1 MLKYLIQLSLIMV
14 ISFGGEA
21 NQEEIVTTKS
31 GLQYVEIVEGKG
43 DFPMMGDFCIV
54 HYTGTLEDGTKF
66 DSSHDRGEPIEFPIG
81 MGRVIKGWDEGILT
95 MKSGGKRKLIIPANL
110 GYGDRGTGSI
120 PPNSTLLFDVEL
132 VSIKKQ
138 FKDRDF
144 DLPGQ
149 EIVKDSGLRMI
160 EHIKGKGEKPENGQ
174 TVIVHYTGLLESGV
188 KFDSSHDRRK
198 PFEFQLGMGRV
209 IKGWDEGI
217 ADMTIG
223 SKRTLIIPS
232 ELGYGSRGAGGVI
245 PPNSV
250 LVFEV
255 ELLGIK

>member
-1 MLKYLIQLSLIMV
+1 MFKYLIQISLIM
-14 ISFGGEA
+14 IFTFGSET
-21 NQEEIVTTKS
+21 NKEIIVTTES
-31 GLQYVEIVEGKG
+31 GLQYVEILEGKG
-43 DFPMMGDFCIV
+43 EFPNKGDFCSV

-81 MGRVIKGWDEGILT
+81 MGRVIKGWDEGLMT
-95 MKSGGKRKLIIPANL
+95 MKPGGKRKLIIPAKL
-110 GYGDRGTGSI
+110 GYGERGTGSI
-120 PPNSTLLFDVEL
+120 PPNSTLIFDVEL
-132 VSIKKQ
+132 VSFSKP
-138 FKDRDF
+138 FKDTDF
-144 DLPGQ
+144 ELPGQ

-160 EHIKGKGEKPENGQ
+160 EHITGDGAKPENGQ
-174 TVIVHYTGLLESGV
+174 TVIVHYTGLLDSGV
-188 KFDSSHDRRK
+188 KFDSSHDRNK

-223 SKRTLIIPS
+223 SKRTLIIPP
-232 ELGYGSRGAGGVI
+232 ELGYGSRGSGGVI

-255 ELLGIK
+255 ELLGVK